1 MRPYHTM
8 TEPGT
13 ALLHRWD
20 PRLKIVA
27 LLLLAFAFSSITD
40 LRAVPVMAALTLLF
54 WKISAVPARVLL
66 RRLRYPSLLI
76 MLLIVALPFAGG
88 ATPLLDIGYLTI
100 TREGLQSALLIAT
113 RFYAILIL
121 AILFLG
127 STPILL
133 NIRAFQSLGLP
144 AIMADMA
151 LLMVR
156 YLDVLGQ
163 DLQRMRR
170 SMHVRGHHGHTCSW
184 STIRTTAWLT
194 GNLLL
199 RSYERAEGVYKA
211 MRLRGYGHIERTSTK
226 FSATVAD
233 RAAFAAVTVMAMG
246 LTWLG

>member
-1 MRPYHTM
+1 MRHDHNM
-8 TEPGT
+8 TKPGV

-54 WKISAVPARVLL
+54 WRISAVPARLL
-66 RRLRYPSLLI
+66 LHRLRYPSLLI

-100 TREGLQSALLIAT
+100 TREGLQSALLIAA
-113 RFYAILIL
+113 RFYSILIL

-127 STPILL
+127 STPVLH
-133 NIRAFQSLGLP
+133 NIRACQSLGLP

-156 YLDVLGQ
+156 YLDVLSQ
-163 DLQRMRR
+163 DLHRMRR
-170 SMHVRGHHGHTCSW
+170 SMQVRGHQGHTCSW
-184 STIRTTAWLT
+184 NTVRTTAWLA

-211 MRLRGYGHIERTSTK
+211 MRLRGYGHTERTPTN

-233 RAAFAAVTVMAMG
+233 RAAFAVVTVMAMG

>member
-1 MRPYHTM
+1 MKHDLNT
-8 TEPGT
+8 TKPGV

-20 PRLKIVA
+20 PRLKIIA

-54 WKISAVPARVLL
+54 WRISAVPAWMLL
-66 RRLRYPSLLI
+66 HRLRYPSLLI
-76 MLLIVALPFAGG
+76 MLLIVVLPFAGG

-100 TREGLQSALLIAT
+100 TREGLQSAVLIAA
-113 RFYAILIL
+113 RFYSILIL

-127 STPILL
+127 STPVLL
-133 NIRAFQSLGLP
+133 NIRACQSLGLP

-170 SMHVRGHHGHTCSW
+170 SMHVRGHQGHTCSW
-184 STIRTTAWLT
+184 NTIRTTAWLA

-211 MRLRGYGHIERTSTK
+211 MRLRGYGHTERTPTN

-233 RAAFAAVTVMAMG
+233 RAAFAVVTVMAMG